1 MAVRVH
7 SRLLFAW
14 VIIGLA
20 EVASCQCPN
29 DVVPPG
35 VTQPQAELG
44 TGLRNFVIREVQFVT
59 MGLSSFAEQ
68 NQIAASLVGL
78 CFAENK
84 KDDLEERIRFGFQH
98 LGFFRVRTLALK
110 IEAPDSANP
119 PTVSVIAHV
128 DEGARYRLKSI
139 TFTGN
144 KAISNLTALRSQF
157 PIADGEIF
165 DRETVSKGL
174 EDLRYAY
181 AQLGYMNFSAVPET
195 QIDED
200 SKLISLNI
208 DCDEG
213 RQFVIKSF
221 TVKGADQQTEAALR
235 GFWPAMLEPG
245 QVYNARLIKYFF
257 EQAKAVLP
265 GATPEK
271 NLSVEEDSHDD
282 TVNIVLS
289 AGLD

>member
-1 MAVRVH
+1 MRV
-7 SRLLFAW
+7 SSPLVFAL

-20 EVASCQCPN
+20 GVAECQCPP

-35 VTQPQAELG
+35 VTQPQAELN
-44 TGLRNFVIREVQFVT
+44 TGLRNFVVREVQFVT

-68 NQIAASLVGL
+68 NQVAASLVGL

-84 KDDLEERIRFGFQH
+84 KADLEERVRFGFQH
-98 LGFFRVRTLALK
+98 LGFFKVRTLGFE

-181 AQLGYMNFSAVPET
+181 AQLGYINFSAVPET

-235 GFWPAMLEPG
+235 GFWPKMLEPG
-245 QVYNARLIKYFF
+245 QIYNARLIKYFF
-257 EQAKAVLP
+257 EQVNAVLP

-271 NLSVEEDSHDD
+271 NLIIEQNSRQN
-282 TVNIVLS
+282 TVDIVVS
-289 AGLD
+289 AGSNAH